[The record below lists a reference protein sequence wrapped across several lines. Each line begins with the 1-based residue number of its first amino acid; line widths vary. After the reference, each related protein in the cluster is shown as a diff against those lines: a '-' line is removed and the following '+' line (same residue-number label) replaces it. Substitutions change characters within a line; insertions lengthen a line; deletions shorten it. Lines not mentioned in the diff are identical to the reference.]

1 VRPLTGKELGRIL
14 EQRGWE
20 LARVHG
26 SHHIYR
32 QEGRPERIS
41 VPVHGS
47 KTLKRGLQASLL
59 KIAGI
64 DPEDV

>member
-1 VRPLTGKELGRIL
+1 MRPLTGKELCRL
-14 EQRGWE
+14 LVRQGWE
-20 LARVHG
+20 LARIHG

-32 QEGRPERIS
+32 KEGRPERIS

-47 KTLKRGLQASLL
+47 NPLKRGLQASLL

-64 DPEDV
+64 NPEDV

>member
-1 VRPLTGKELGRIL
+1 VRPLTGKELCRLL
-14 EQRGWE
+14 EQHGWE

-32 QEGRPERIS
+32 KDGRPERIS
-41 VPVHGS
+41 VPVHAN
-47 KTLKRGLQASLL
+47 KPLKRGLQSSLL

-64 DPEDV
+64 DPDEV

>member
-1 VRPLTGKELGRIL
+1 VRPLTGKELGRVL

-20 LARVHG
+20 LARINE

-32 QEGRPERIS
+32 HDGRPERIS

-47 KTLKRGLQASLL
+47 KPLKRGLQSQLL
-59 KIAGI
+59 KTAGI
-64 DPEDV
+64 DPESI

>member
-1 VRPLTGKELGRIL
+1 MRLLTGKELGRIL
-14 EQRGWE
+14 EQHGWE

-47 KTLKRGLQASLL
+47 KPLKRGLQSSLL

-64 DPEDV
+64 DPESV